1 MKRLFILLLII
12 LPVASCEAV
21 GQFLD
26 LTPAADNPATEGV
39 DESSTTVADILED
52 VDAPGMIGAVTTTL
66 TGNPMLGAAA
76 AAALGGA
83 LLAAAG
89 RRKKKA

>member
-1 MKRLFILLLII
+1 MRLLPLVLLILLPL
-12 LPVASCEAV
+12 ASCETV

-52 VDAPGMIGAVTTTL
+52 VDAPGMVGAVTTTL
-66 TGNPMLGAAA
+66 TGNTMLGAAA

-83 LLAAAG
+83 LLAAA